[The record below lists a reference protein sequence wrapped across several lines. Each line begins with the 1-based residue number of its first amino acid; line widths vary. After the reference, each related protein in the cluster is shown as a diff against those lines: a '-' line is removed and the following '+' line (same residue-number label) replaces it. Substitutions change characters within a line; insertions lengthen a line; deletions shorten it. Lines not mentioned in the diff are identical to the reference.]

1 MKMKKIIFVLSLIAV
16 VFACNPS
23 KAQERTVTRTL
34 ATGTYYDK
42 YTGGTSDVLIP
53 TTRDTI
59 DFVYVYQSS
68 EYVTKIA
75 VKIRFD
81 MRTTADTTVLTSLFG
96 KEFSDDGTYVEIVA
110 SSASS
115 AVTANNVV
123 DILVSDPY
131 IVEAQY
137 VTGRVTGADTV
148 NVAHNHTPFDVA
160 YRYYRLRLIL
170 AGNDSVGTGIN
181 VDEVEFKVYTQ

>member
-1 MKMKKIIFVLSLIAV
+1 MKKLIFVLALM
-16 VFACNPS
+16 FAFAIS
-23 KAQERTVTRTL
+23 EAQERTVTRTL
-34 ATGTYYDK
+34 PSGTYYDK
-42 YTGGTSDVLIP
+42 YTGGASDVLIP

-59 DFVYVYQSS
+59 DYIFVYQSS
-68 EYVTKIA
+68 DYVTKIA
-75 VKIRFD
+75 VKVRFD

-131 IVEAQY
+131 VLEAQY
-137 VTGRVTGADTV
+137 ITGRVTGGDTV
-148 NVAHNHTPFDVA
+148 NVAHNHTPFDKS

-170 AGNDSVGTGIN
+170 AGNDSVGTGVN
-181 VDEVEFKVYTQ
+181 VDEIEFKIYTE